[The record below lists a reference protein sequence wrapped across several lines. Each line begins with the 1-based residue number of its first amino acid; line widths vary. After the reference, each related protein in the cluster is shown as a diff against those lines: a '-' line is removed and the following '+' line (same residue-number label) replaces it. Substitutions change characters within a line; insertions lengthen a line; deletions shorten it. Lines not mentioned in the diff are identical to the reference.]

1 MCTIYVKKYI
11 CLGHLFCQVKLN
23 MLSMRIRTMGA
34 IVIMVLFC
42 IQGSNFA
49 IAAEGSVIKIDKVQF
64 KAQIMD
70 YEKNPKEWKYVGKLP
85 CIVDFY
91 ADWCG
96 PCRIASPVLEEL
108 ADKYK
113 GKIVF
118 YKVNTDQERELST
131 VFGISGIPAFLWVP
145 QAGNPT
151 MTSGIS
157 RTPEAT
163 KEQFE
168 KMIQDLLLK
177 K

>member
-1 MCTIYVKKYI
+1 MRNK
-11 CLGHLFCQVKLN
+11 GLFTKIIIALVWVVVTN
-23 MLSMRIRTMGA
+23 R
-34 IVIMVLFC
+34 V
-42 IQGSNFA
+42 FA
-49 IAAEGSVIKIDKVQF
+49 EEGTVIKIDKAQF

-70 YEKNPKEWKYVGKLP
+70 YEKNPKDWKYAGKLP

-108 ADKYK
+108 AQKYK
-113 GKIVF
+113 GRIVV

-131 VFGISGIPAFLWVP
+131 VFGISGIPAFLYVP
-145 QAGNPT
+145 QVGNPT
-151 MTSGIS
+151 MTSGIA

-168 KMIQDLLLK
+168 KMINDLLLK